1 MWRSY
6 NLEKSELRIPKYEN
20 LLKDGKTDTEN
31 SQTRLKQIIDDLK
44 KIEAPELN
52 SPARVLTGRT
62 LLAMNSIKDGRI
74 YLTKELSSKSH
85 GAIAFRFLLE
95 KYVV

>member
-1 MWRSY
+1 MTVNSHFKAIWGH
-6 NLEKSELRIPKYEN
+6 LRGWKPS
-20 LLKDGKTDTEN
+20 KDGKIDTEK
-31 SQTRLKQIIDDLK
+31 SQTRLKQIVDNLK
-44 KIEAPELN
+44 KIETPELN

-62 LLAMNSIKDGRI
+62 LLMMNSIKDGRI

-95 KYVV
+95 K